1 MKLSNRTQGQLEDW
15 IKGLFRAF
23 DRLEKDCFF
32 MPFLDDDVYL
42 SIHGQEY
49 YGHEG
54 FKQWMGEN
62 RAFFSHGS
70 LLHHS
75 HSFSFDALENGL
87 IQVSFLLEFKAESK
101 EGERFEHQVSEQWL
115 VRNISGQFR
124 ILSYQVTP
132 LS

>member
-1 MKLSNRTQGQLEDW
+1 
-15 IKGLFRAF
+15 
-23 DRLEKDCFF
+23 
-32 MPFLDDDVYL
+32 
-42 SIHGQEY
+42 
-49 YGHEG
+49 
-54 FKQWMGEN
+54 MGEN